1 RALTARGGW
10 PQMREIVPTG
20 STDMRVIGLAGWSGA
35 GKTTLLTRIIPRVV
49 GRGLSV
55 STVKHAHHG
64 FDVDHP
70 GKDSYAHRV
79 AGATEVLVSSA
90 VRFALMHEL
99 RGEKELELAQLLG
112 KLAPVDLV
120 IVEGFK
126 REPHPKLEV
135 YRAVV
140 GKPCLYVED
149 PDIVALASDRPMP
162 DAPIR
167 SVLLEDV
174 QTIVDILLACAIPVE
189 EAIERGRSGAW
200 RN

>member
-1 RALTARGGW
+1 
-10 PQMREIVPTG
+10 
-20 STDMRVIGLAGWSGA
+20 MRVIGLAGWSGA
-35 GKTTLLTRIIPRVV
+35 GKTTLLTRVIPRLV
-49 GRGLSV
+49 GRGLAV
-55 STVKHAHHG
+55 STIKHAHHG

-79 AGATEVLVSSA
+79 AGATEVLVSSS

-99 RGEKELELAQLLG
+99 RGEREFELAQLLG

-135 YRAVV
+135 YRAAV
-140 GKPCLYVED
+140 GKPCLYYDD
-149 PDIVALASDRPMP
+149 PDIVAVASDRPMP
-162 DAPIR
+162 ETPIR
-167 SVLLEDV
+167 SLLLEDV
-174 QTIVDILLACAIPVE
+174 QTIVDVLFDRAIPVE
-189 EAIERGRSGAW
+189 EAVARGRSAPW